1 MLPDQNF
8 YFFKIFKGN
17 SEADKSRNETE
28 KKELYRLINSHREF
42 DRLYIKDG
50 QLEPIQ
56 LLEEERDLLL
66 EGMQIAISRIA

>member
-8 YFFKIFKGN
+8 YFFKIFKGS

-42 DRLYIKDG
+42 DRFYLKDG